1 MLGVRLPPD
10 LPLFMAYLSI
20 FDVDRWV
27 IHRWDMSKLQK
38 KKPQNEK
45 RKRVAETDEETGL
58 TLRSTIAGKPVQS
71 SSVHRSEKPVGQL
84 GMGNFFVR
92 TAEFFREVS
101 VELKKVVWPTRK
113 QTTGTTVVVI
123 VFVFIVA
130 VFLGVFDYSLSKLVQ
145 VVLT

>member
-1 MLGVRLPPD
+1 
-10 LPLFMAYLSI
+10 
-20 FDVDRWV
+20 
-27 IHRWDMSKLQK
+27 MSRLQK

-45 RKRVAETDEETGL
+45 RKRVADIEKETGAAVK
-58 TLRSTIAGKPVQS
+58 STVVGKPVHS
-71 SSVHRSEKPVGQL
+71 SSVSKSEKPVGQP
-84 GMGNFFVR
+84 GSDNFIAR
-92 TAEFFREVS
+92 AADFFREVK

-123 VFVFIVA
+123 IFVFIVA